1 LEEFGVE
8 AEVKP
13 LEKMVRTGLLYDFY
27 GGLLT
32 DKQRRAM
39 ELYYLENWSLAEIA
53 EDEGVSRQAV
63 YDLLHRSAR
72 TIEDYERK
80 LGLLDRFQKQQAVL
94 SEIQQKIT
102 AIMAGRSTNDPHFQ
116 LLADVEQQITGL
128 IEAERS

>member
-1 LEEFGVE
+1 MVE

-32 DKQRRAM
+32 DKQRQAM

-53 EDEGVSRQAV
+53 ASEGVSRQAV

-72 TIEDYERK
+72 TIEEYERK
-80 LGLLDRFQKQQAVL
+80 LGLLDRFLKQQTVL
-94 SEIQQKIT
+94 AEIQRKIT
-102 AIMAGRSTNDPHFQ
+102 AIMADKRKSDPHFQ
-116 LLADVEQQITGL
+116 ALADIEQQITGL
-128 IEAERS
+128 IEADRS